1 MKINCEYTRLVPVD
15 ELKQNPKNPNFHGDV
30 QIERLAKILE
40 YQGFRAPIKVSNQSG
55 LITAG
60 HGRLLAALKLGLK
73 EVPVSFQEYESEE
86 QEYADLV
93 ADNAIASWSDLD
105 LSKINMELESLGP
118 DFDLDVLG
126 LKKFTVEP
134 LDIDYSEKNKEIKTD
149 EFGSD
154 LTHLCPKCGFEF
166 ND

>member
-15 ELKQNPKNPNFHGDV
+15 ELKQNPKNPNFHSDV

-134 LDIDYSEKNKEIKTD
+134 LDIDYSENNKEIKTD